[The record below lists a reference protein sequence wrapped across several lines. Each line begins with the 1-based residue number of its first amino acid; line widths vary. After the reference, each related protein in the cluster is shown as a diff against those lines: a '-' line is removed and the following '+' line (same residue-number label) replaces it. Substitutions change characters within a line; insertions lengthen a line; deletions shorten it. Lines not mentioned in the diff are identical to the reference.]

1 VTLDQTA
8 NGTHTKRHRMRA
20 QQCVLPEGVAF
31 TVVRTS
37 AWQEGQQMRVGPLPM
52 GTRLEVVVV
61 WMITVEPGGGPGIGG
76 YSGGWV
82 GPPG

>member
-1 VTLDQTA
+1 
-8 NGTHTKRHRMRA
+8 
-20 QQCVLPEGVAF
+20 
-31 TVVRTS
+31 
-37 AWQEGQQMRVGPLPM
+37 VGPLPM